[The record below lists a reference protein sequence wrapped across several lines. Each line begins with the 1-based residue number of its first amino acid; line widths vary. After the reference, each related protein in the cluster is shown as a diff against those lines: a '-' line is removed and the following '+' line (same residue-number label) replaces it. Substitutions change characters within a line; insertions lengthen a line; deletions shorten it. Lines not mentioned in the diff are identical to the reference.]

1 MSAIVWNRMKHDVK
15 VKLLNEQHQK
25 LFGTLKELYA
35 AMEDKSDK
43 SALLHIINNLSL
55 YVKQHLET
63 EEALLEKYNYPGLE
77 EQREQHRLFVSKID
91 EFKTEFE
98 NNRFMLYFDIAIFL
112 KTWIANHIEETD
124 KKYADFLNSHNVF

>member
-43 SALLHIINNLSL
+43 QALLHIINNLSL

>member
-25 LFGTLKELYA
+25 LFGTLKELYT

-43 SALLHIINNLSL
+43 PALLHIINNLSL

>member
-43 SALLHIINNLSL
+43 PALLHIINNLSL

>member
-1 MSAIVWNRMKHDVK
+1 
-15 VKLLNEQHQK
+15 
-25 LFGTLKELYA
+25 
-35 AMEDKSDK
+35 MEDKSDK
-43 SALLHIINNLSL
+43 PALLHIINNLSL

>member
-25 LFGTLKELYA
+25 LFGTLKELYM

-43 SALLHIINNLSL
+43 PALLHIINNLSL